1 MTKGAWHVYLGS
13 SKKIRSQKVNFGTRS
28 IITVDYLKS
37 WNCLITLII
46 VPNDKIIIMI
56 KALIFDF
63 DGLIL
68 DTETP
73 EFETWR
79 ELYREFD
86 QDLNIALWGQ
96 IVGGLAASSFR
107 PLPYL
112 ESRLGRDLTPLNLS
126 ARASERTLARIA
138 ALPPL
143 PGVLETLSA
152 AQRLGLRLAVASSSS
167 HRWVDGHLAR
177 LGLGHFFETV
187 RCADDV
193 AHTKPE
199 PDLYLSALDALG
211 VSPLEAI
218 AFEDSPNG
226 VTAARRAGLFVVAIP
241 NPITAQL
248 TFNGESLRLASMADL
263 ALHELLQ
270 SVA

>member
-1 MTKGAWHVYLGS
+1 
-13 SKKIRSQKVNFGTRS
+13 
-28 IITVDYLKS
+28 
-37 WNCLITLII
+37 
-46 VPNDKIIIMI
+46 MI

-73 EFETWR
+73 EFEVWR
-79 ELYREFD
+79 EIYQEFG
-86 QDLNIALWGQ
+86 QDLSVEMWGQ
-96 IVGGLAASSFR
+96 TVGGSAASDFSS
-107 PLPYL
+107 LPYL
-112 ESRLGRDLTPLNLS
+112 ESLLKRDLTPLNLS
-126 ARASERTLARIA
+126 ARAEEQRLARIL

-143 PGVLETLSA
+143 PGVLQMLNA
-152 AQRLGLRLAVASSSS
+152 AQQMGLRLAVASSSR

-177 LGLGHFFETV
+177 LGLDAFFETA

-193 AHTKPE
+193 ARTKPQ

-226 VTAARRAGLFVVAIP
+226 VRAARSAGIFVVAIP
-241 NPITAQL
+241 NPVTAQL
-248 TFNGESLRLASMADL
+248 TFTGESLRLTSMADL
-263 ALHELLQ
+263 TLEELL
-270 SVA
+270 AAAKP